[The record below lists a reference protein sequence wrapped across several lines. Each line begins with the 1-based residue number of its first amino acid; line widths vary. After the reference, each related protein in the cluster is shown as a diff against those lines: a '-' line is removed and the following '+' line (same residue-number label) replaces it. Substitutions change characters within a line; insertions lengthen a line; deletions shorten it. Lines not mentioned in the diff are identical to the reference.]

1 MLKTAAA
8 FSLTIDTHLEFQQG
22 GRRKK
27 HSSKIQKKTNIKQ
40 KVIQTQMTGH
50 RPPFPRPGKV
60 KPPPLEIIR
69 NLIIPTVKKTTK
81 IIALIKNINPLR
93 QKRRIN

>member
-1 MLKTAAA
+1 NFIARYKLVHFLPLHHVHCQSKSALIFMRLTSQKKPPNMLKTAAA

-40 KVIQTQMTGH
+40 KVIQT
-50 RPPFPRPGKV
+50 
-60 KPPPLEIIR
+60 
-69 NLIIPTVKKTTK
+69 
-81 IIALIKNINPLR
+81 
-93 QKRRIN
+93 

>member
-1 MLKTAAA
+1 MRLTSQKKPPNMLKTAAA

-40 KVIQTQMTGH
+40 KVIQT
-50 RPPFPRPGKV
+50 
-60 KPPPLEIIR
+60 
-69 NLIIPTVKKTTK
+69 
-81 IIALIKNINPLR
+81 
-93 QKRRIN
+93 